1 MKVQN
6 QLTINSKSVKY
17 ELYSIGEFKMSEIIK
32 IENLK
37 KSFGKFQALKDV
49 TFTVNAGEVVGFL
62 GPNGAGKST
71 TIRTLL
77 GLLKKDSGNV
87 MIFGQDVFTAADAIH
102 EKIAY
107 VPGETNVWDNMRGG
121 DILALFAK
129 LRKNVNLDKQAELI
143 QAFHFDVNKK
153 AKAYSKGN
161 KQKIALIS
169 ALATEADLYIFDE
182 PTSGLDPLMENV
194 FQTEVKRLKQ
204 AGKAILL
211 SSHILSEVEKLA
223 DTIVIIKDGEIIERG
238 SLQELKSITQS
249 KMIVTT
255 KTELSGL
262 RDFSSVSQLQ
272 ISGNTATFL
281 LDDAGVPAV
290 MSYLAAQENIKIATQ
305 KPTLD
310 ELFMDKY
317 AEGGDAL

>member
-1 MKVQN
+1 
-6 QLTINSKSVKY
+6 
-17 ELYSIGEFKMSEIIK
+17 MSEIIK

-238 SLQELKSITQS
+238 SLQELRSITQS

-255 KTELSGL
+255 RTELSVL

-290 MSYLAAQENIKIATQ
+290 MSYLAAQEIIKIATQ
-305 KPTLD
+305 KATLD

>member
-1 MKVQN
+1 
-6 QLTINSKSVKY
+6 
-17 ELYSIGEFKMSEIIK
+17 
-32 IENLK
+32 
-37 KSFGKFQALKDV
+37 
-49 TFTVNAGEVVGFL
+49 
-62 GPNGAGKST
+62 
-71 TIRTLL
+71 
-77 GLLKKDSGNV
+77 
-87 MIFGQDVFTAADAIH
+87 
-102 EKIAY
+102 
-107 VPGETNVWDNMRGG
+107 DNMRGG

-238 SLQELKSITQS
+238 SLQELRSITQS

-255 KTELSGL
+255 RTELSGL

-290 MSYLAAQENIKIATQ
+290 MSYLAAQEIIKIATQ

>member
-1 MKVQN
+1 
-6 QLTINSKSVKY
+6 
-17 ELYSIGEFKMSEIIK
+17 MSEIIK

-87 MIFGQDVFTAADAIH
+87 MIFGQDVFTAADGIH

-238 SLQELKSITQS
+238 SLQELRLITQS
-249 KMIVTT
+249 KVIVTT
-255 KTELSGL
+255 RTELSGL

-290 MSYLAAQENIKIATQ
+290 MSYLAAQEIIKIATQ
-305 KPTLD
+305 KATLD

>member
-1 MKVQN
+1 
-6 QLTINSKSVKY
+6 
-17 ELYSIGEFKMSEIIK
+17 MSEIIK

-87 MIFGQDVFTAADAIH
+87 MIFGQDVFTAADGIH

-290 MSYLAAQENIKIATQ
+290 MSYLAAQEIIKIATQ
-305 KPTLD
+305 KATLD

>member
-1 MKVQN
+1 
-6 QLTINSKSVKY
+6 
-17 ELYSIGEFKMSEIIK
+17 MSEIIK

-37 KSFGKFQALKDV
+37 KFFGKFQALKDV

-77 GLLKKDSGNV
+77 GLLKRDGGTV
-87 MIFGQDVFTAADAIH
+87 TIFNQDVFTAADTIH

-121 DILALFAK
+121 DILAIFAK

-143 QAFHFDVNKK
+143 KAFHFDVNKK
-153 AKAYSKGN
+153 GKAYSKGN

-194 FQTEVKRLKQ
+194 FQNEVKRLKK

-223 DTIVIIKDGEIIERG
+223 DTIVIIKNGEIIERG

-249 KMIVTT
+249 KMSVTT
-255 KTELSGL
+255 KSELTGL
-262 RDFSSVSQLQ
+262 RQFSSVSQLQ
-272 ISGNTATFL
+272 ISDNTATFL
-281 LDDAGVPAV
+281 LDDAGVAAV
-290 MSYLAAQENIKIATQ
+290 MSYLAAQEIIKIATQ

-317 AEGGDAL
+317 EGGEQA

>member
-1 MKVQN
+1 
-6 QLTINSKSVKY
+6 
-17 ELYSIGEFKMSEIIK
+17 
-32 IENLK
+32 
-37 KSFGKFQALKDV
+37 
-49 TFTVNAGEVVGFL
+49 
-62 GPNGAGKST
+62 
-71 TIRTLL
+71 
-77 GLLKKDSGNV
+77 
-87 MIFGQDVFTAADAIH
+87 
-102 EKIAY
+102 
-107 VPGETNVWDNMRGG
+107 
-121 DILALFAK
+121 
-129 LRKNVNLDKQAELI
+129 
-143 QAFHFDVNKK
+143 
-153 AKAYSKGN
+153 
-161 KQKIALIS
+161 
-169 ALATEADLYIFDE
+169 
-182 PTSGLDPLMENV
+182 MENV

-290 MSYLAAQENIKIATQ
+290 MSYLAAQEIIKIATQ

>member
-1 MKVQN
+1 MK
-6 QLTINSKSVKY
+6 
-17 ELYSIGEFKMSEIIK
+17 EMIK

-77 GLLKKDSGNV
+77 GLLKKDSGTV
-87 MIFGQDVFTAADAIH
+87 TIFGQDVFTAADAIH

-143 QAFHFDVNKK
+143 QAFHFDINKK

-249 KMIVTT
+249 KMTVTT
-255 KTELSGL
+255 ASELSSLG
-262 RDFSSVSQLQ
+262 DFSSVSQLQ

-281 LDDAGVPAV
+281 LDDTGVAAV
-290 MSYLAAQENIKIATQ
+290 MNYLAAQEIIKIATQ

-317 AEGGDAL
+317 AEGGDAR

>member
-1 MKVQN
+1 
-6 QLTINSKSVKY
+6 
-17 ELYSIGEFKMSEIIK
+17 MSEIIK

-143 QAFHFDVNKK
+143 QAFHFDGNKK

-204 AGKAILL
+204 ADKAILL

-249 KMIVTT
+249 KMTVTT
-255 KTELSGL
+255 RTELSGL

-290 MSYLAAQENIKIATQ
+290 MSYLAAQEIIKIATQ
-305 KPTLD
+305 KATLD

>member
-1 MKVQN
+1 
-6 QLTINSKSVKY
+6 
-17 ELYSIGEFKMSEIIK
+17 
-32 IENLK
+32 
-37 KSFGKFQALKDV
+37 
-49 TFTVNAGEVVGFL
+49 
-62 GPNGAGKST
+62 
-71 TIRTLL
+71 
-77 GLLKKDSGNV
+77 
-87 MIFGQDVFTAADAIH
+87 
-102 EKIAY
+102 
-107 VPGETNVWDNMRGG
+107 MRGG

-290 MSYLAAQENIKIATQ
+290 MSYLAAQEIIKIATQ

>member
-1 MKVQN
+1 
-6 QLTINSKSVKY
+6 
-17 ELYSIGEFKMSEIIK
+17 MSEIIK

-77 GLLKKDSGNV
+77 GLLKKDSGTV
-87 MIFGQDVFTAADAIH
+87 MIFGQDVFTAADGIH

-238 SLQELKSITQS
+238 SLQELRLITQS
-249 KMIVTT
+249 KVIVTT
-255 KTELSGL
+255 RTELSGL

-290 MSYLAAQENIKIATQ
+290 MSYLAAQEIIKIATQ
-305 KPTLD
+305 KATLD

>member
-1 MKVQN
+1 M
-6 QLTINSKSVKY
+6 TISSKSVKY

-77 GLLKKDSGNV
+77 GLLKKDSGTV
-87 MIFGQDVFTAADAIH
+87 MIFGQDVFTAADGIH

-238 SLQELKSITQS
+238 SLQELRLITQS
-249 KMIVTT
+249 KVIVTT
-255 KTELSGL
+255 RTELSGL

-290 MSYLAAQENIKIATQ
+290 MSYLAAQEIIKIATQ
-305 KPTLD
+305 KATLD

>member
-1 MKVQN
+1 M
-6 QLTINSKSVKY
+6 T
-17 ELYSIGEFKMSEIIK
+17 EMIK

-62 GPNGAGKST
+62 GPNGSGKST

-77 GLLKKDSGNV
+77 GLLRRDGGTV
-87 MIFGQDVFTAADAIH
+87 TIFNQDVFTATDAIH

-143 QAFHFDVNKK
+143 KAYNFDVNKK
-153 AKAYSKGN
+153 SKAYSKGN

-194 FQTEVKRLKQ
+194 FQNEVKRLKK

-223 DTIVIIKDGEIIERG
+223 DTIVIIKNGEIIERG

-249 KMIVTT
+249 KMSVTT
-255 KTELSGL
+255 KSELTGL
-262 RDFSSVSQLQ
+262 REFSSVSQLQ

-281 LDDAGVPAV
+281 LDDAGITAV
-290 MSYLAAQENIKIATQ
+290 MSYLAAREIIKIETQ

-317 AEGGDAL
+317 EGGEQA

>member
-1 MKVQN
+1 MK
-6 QLTINSKSVKY
+6 
-17 ELYSIGEFKMSEIIK
+17 EMIK

-77 GLLKKDSGNV
+77 GLLKRDSGTV
-87 MIFGQDVFTAADAIH
+87 TIFGQDVFTAADTIH

-249 KMIVTT
+249 KMTVTT
-255 KTELSGL
+255 ASELSGL
-262 RDFSSVSQLQ
+262 GDFSSVSQLQ
-272 ISGNTATFL
+272 VSGNTATFL
-281 LDDAGVPAV
+281 LDDTGVAAV
-290 MSYLAAQENIKIATQ
+290 MSYLAAQEIIKIATQ

-317 AEGGDAL
+317 AEGGDVR

>member
-1 MKVQN
+1 M
-6 QLTINSKSVKY
+6 TISSKSVKY
-17 ELYSIGEFKMSEIIK
+17 ELYSIGEFKISEIIK

-153 AKAYSKGN
+153 AKAYSKVN

-290 MSYLAAQENIKIATQ
+290 MSYLAAQEIIKIATQ
-305 KPTLD
+305 KLTLD

>member
-1 MKVQN
+1 MK
-6 QLTINSKSVKY
+6 
-17 ELYSIGEFKMSEIIK
+17 EMIK

-77 GLLKKDSGNV
+77 GLLKKDSGTV
-87 MIFGQDVFTAADAIH
+87 TIFGQDVFTAADAIH

-143 QAFHFDVNKK
+143 QAFHFDINKK

-249 KMIVTT
+249 KMTVTT
-255 KTELSGL
+255 ASELSSLG
-262 RDFSSVSQLQ
+262 DFSSVSQLQ

-281 LDDAGVPAV
+281 LDDTGVAAV
-290 MSYLAAQENIKIATQ
+290 MSYLAAQEIIKIATQ

-317 AEGGDAL
+317 AAGGDAR

>member
-1 MKVQN
+1 
-6 QLTINSKSVKY
+6 
-17 ELYSIGEFKMSEIIK
+17 MSEIIK

-77 GLLKKDSGNV
+77 GLLKKDSGTV

-238 SLQELKSITQS
+238 SLQVE
-249 KMIVTT
+249 V
-255 KTELSGL
+255 
-262 RDFSSVSQLQ
+262 DYPV
-272 ISGNTATFL
+272 
-281 LDDAGVPAV
+281 
-290 MSYLAAQENIKIATQ
+290 
-305 KPTLD
+305 
-310 ELFMDKY
+310 
-317 AEGGDAL
+317 

>member
-1 MKVQN
+1 
-6 QLTINSKSVKY
+6 
-17 ELYSIGEFKMSEIIK
+17 MSEIIK

-77 GLLKKDSGNV
+77 GLLKKDSGTV
-87 MIFGQDVFTAADAIH
+87 MIFSQDVFTAADAIH

-129 LRKNVNLDKQAELI
+129 LRKNVNLHKQTELI

-204 AGKAILL
+204 ADKAILL

-238 SLQELKSITQS
+238 SLQELRSITQS
-249 KMIVTT
+249 KVIVTT
-255 KTELSGL
+255 RTELSGL

-290 MSYLAAQENIKIATQ
+290 MSYLAAQEIIKIATQ
-305 KPTLD
+305 KATLD

>member
-1 MKVQN
+1 
-6 QLTINSKSVKY
+6 
-17 ELYSIGEFKMSEIIK
+17 MSEIIK

-77 GLLKKDSGNV
+77 GLLKRDSGTV
-87 MIFGQDVFTAADAIH
+87 TIFGQDVFTAADAIH

-107 VPGETNVWDNMRGG
+107 VPSETNVWDNMRGG

-129 LRKNVNLDKQAELI
+129 LRKNVNLDKQDELI
-143 QAFHFDVNKK
+143 KAFNFDVNKK

-194 FQTEVKRLKQ
+194 FQNEVKRLKQ

-223 DTIVIIKDGEIIERG
+223 DTIVIIKEGEIIERG

-249 KMIVTT
+249 KMSVTT
-255 KTELSGL
+255 KSDLSGL
-262 RDFSSVSQLQ
+262 GDFSSVSQLQ
-272 ISGNTATFL
+272 ISGKTATFL
-281 LDDAGVPAV
+281 LDDAGVAAV
-290 MSYLAAQENIKIATQ
+290 MSYLAAQEILKIATQ

-317 AEGGDAL
+317 EGGEQA